1 MNEAEYGNLEK
12 KYDLLLMG
20 EILDDKNEVIDIEL
34 SSIEIKP
41 ACVADDIGQVQDT
54 DDMKD
59 SVSSESS
66 GCSNKNNSISYNQD
80 SEHIISMDIVGLNA
94 FFYDVYQYED
104 VIVAVKEKE
113 KELFLPADEDD
124 FGEFIMGIAR
134 ISYSTML

>member
-1 MNEAEYGNLEK
+1 
-12 KYDLLLMG
+12 MG

-41 ACVADDIGQVQDT
+41 ACVADDIGQYLIHGGENRDT

>member
-1 MNEAEYGNLEK
+1 MRK
-12 KYDLLLMG
+12 KIDLLLTG

-34 SSIEIKP
+34 SSIEINP
-41 ACVADDIGQVQDT
+41 ACVADDIEQVQFN
-54 DDMKD
+54 KNVSYIN
-59 SVSSESS
+59 SVSSENS

-80 SEHIISMDIVGLNA
+80 SEHTISMDIVGLNA